1 MSNVNKY
8 NIFIFFSSLSRGILE
23 LYSSIMLFNL
33 GFNINDIYLFFTIYS
48 FITIFINFITMY
60 IGNKYNYN
68 ILLIISSIIYIL
80 SFYYLINMNNS
91 INNLIIFSIILSI
104 SYGIF
109 NIIRHYYGLRSIKDN
124 YINNISIML
133 IFNYIA
139 IIISSYIGSFI
150 KNNNILVFIV
160 LVTSNIS
167 IIPLFTYKDKN
178 NKEIIYNIKNINK
191 RKIIFF
197 IIEQSKVIFLTLQP
211 LYLYINLNNNIK
223 FIGIFNIII
232 SIISIIFMYYYS
244 KKINLKYF
252 IYFNILFSIILL
264 LKINIF
270 NKNILM
276 IIALFEAI
284 GIKIFELV
292 SHNNLYNIKDIEV
305 KGYILIVETI
315 FNVTKFTMFLM
326 FYLFNVNLRI
336 LLIICIIE
344 IFISSFVIKYNIA
357 DV

>member
-1 MSNVNKY
+1 MSKVNKY
-8 NIFIFFSSLSRGILE
+8 NIFIFFSSLSRGVLE

-33 GFNINDIYLFFTIYS
+33 GFNIQDIYLFFTIYS
-48 FITIFINFITMY
+48 FVTIFINFITIY

-80 SFYYLINMNNS
+80 SFYYLINMSNKIS
-91 INNLIIFSIILSI
+91 NLIIFSIILSLG
-104 SYGIF
+104 YGMY

-124 YINNISIML
+124 YINRISIML

-139 IIISSYIGSFI
+139 IIIASYIGSFI

-160 LVTSNIS
+160 LITSIIG
-167 IIPLFTYKDKN
+167 IIPLFTYEDKDDK
-178 NKEIIYNIKNINK
+178 KIICNIKRIDK
-191 RKIIFF
+191 RKILFF
-197 IIEQSKVIFLTLQP
+197 IIEQSKVIFLSIQP

-223 FIGIFNIII
+223 FIGIFNILI
-232 SIISIIFMYYYS
+232 SIISIIFIYYFS

-252 IYFNILFSIILL
+252 VYFNILFSIVLL
-264 LKINIF
+264 FKINIF

-276 IIALFEAI
+276 IIAFFEAI

-305 KGYILIVETI
+305 KGYVLIVESI
-315 FNVTKFTMFLM
+315 FNITKFIMFFV
-326 FYLFNVNLRI
+326 FYLFNINLKL
-336 LLIICIIE
+336 LLIICIVE
-344 IFISSFVIKYNIA
+344 IFISSFIIKD
-357 DV
+357 DVK

>member
-1 MSNVNKY
+1 MSRESKY

-33 GFNINDIYLFFTIYS
+33 GFNIQDIYLFFTIYS
-48 FITIFINFITMY
+48 FVTIFINFITIY

-91 INNLIIFSIILSI
+91 INNLIIFSILLSI

-124 YINNISIML
+124 YINRISIML

-139 IIISSYIGSFI
+139 IIIASYIGSFI
-150 KNNNILVFIV
+150 KNNNILVIIV
-160 LVTSNIS
+160 LITSIIG
-167 IIPLFTYKDKN
+167 IIPLFMYKDKDD
-178 NKEIIYNIKNINK
+178 KMISYNIKSIDK
-191 RKIIFF
+191 RKILFF
-197 IIEQSKVIFLTLQP
+197 IVEQSKVIFLSLQP
-211 LYLYINLNNNIK
+211 LYLYINLNNNIR
-223 FIGIFNIII
+223 FIGIFNIVL
-232 SIISIIFMYYYS
+232 SIISIIFMYYFS

-252 IYFNILFSIILL
+252 VYFNILFSIVLL
-264 LKINIF
+264 FKINIF
-270 NKNILM
+270 NKNLLM
-276 IIALFEAI
+276 IVAFFEAI

-292 SHNNLYNIKDIEV
+292 SHNNLYNIKDIEI

-315 FNVTKFTMFLM
+315 FNITKFVMFFV
-326 FYLFNVNLRI
+326 FYLFDINLKL
-336 LLIICIIE
+336 LLIICIVE
-344 IFISSFVIKYNIA
+344 IIISSFILKKV
-357 DV
+357 

>member
-1 MSNVNKY
+1 MSKVNKY

-48 FITIFINFITMY
+48 FVTILINFITMY

-150 KNNNILVFIV
+150 KNNNILVLIV
-160 LVTSNIS
+160 LITSIIS
-167 IIPLFTYKDKN
+167 IIPLFTYKDMD
-178 NKEIIYNIKNINK
+178 NKKIIYNIKNINK
-191 RKIIFF
+191 RKILFF

-211 LYLYINLNNNIK
+211 LYLYINFNNNIK
-223 FIGIFNIII
+223 FIGIFNIFI
-232 SIISIIFMYYYS
+232 SIISIIFMYYFS

-252 IYFNILFSIILL
+252 IYFNILFSIVLL
-264 LKINIF
+264 FKINIF
-270 NKNILM
+270 NKNILLV
-276 IIALFEAI
+276 IALFEAI
-284 GIKIFELV
+284 GIKIFELI
-292 SHNNLYNIKDIEV
+292 SHNNLYNIKDIEI
-305 KGYILIVETI
+305 KGYILIVESI
-315 FNVTKFTMFLM
+315 FNLTKFIMFLL
-326 FYLFNVNLRI
+326 FYLINIDLKI
-336 LLIICIIE
+336 LLIICIIG
-344 IFISSFVIKYNIA
+344 IFISSFIIEYKNQN
-357 DV
+357 

>member
-1 MSNVNKY
+1 MSKVNKY

-48 FITIFINFITMY
+48 FVTILINFITMY

-109 NIIRHYYGLRSIKDN
+109 NIIRHCYGLRSIKDN
-124 YINNISIML
+124 YINRISIML

-150 KNNNILVFIV
+150 KNNNVLVLIV
-160 LVTSNIS
+160 LITSIIS
-167 IIPLFTYKDKN
+167 IIPLFFYKEEDEKN
-178 NKEIIYNIKNINK
+178 IKYNIKNIDK
-191 RKIIFF
+191 RKILFF

-211 LYLYINLNNNIK
+211 LYLYISLNNNIK
-223 FIGIFNIII
+223 FIGIFNIFI
-232 SIISIIFMYYYS
+232 SIISIIFMYYFS

-252 IYFNILFSIILL
+252 IYFNILFSIVLL
-264 LKINIF
+264 FKINIF
-270 NKNILM
+270 NKNILLV
-276 IIALFEAI
+276 IALFEAI
-284 GIKIFELV
+284 GIKIFELI
-292 SHNNLYNIKDIEV
+292 SHNNLYNIKDIEI
-305 KGYILIVETI
+305 KGYILIVESI
-315 FNVTKFTMFLM
+315 FNLTKFIMFLL
-326 FYLFNVNLRI
+326 FYLINIDLKI
-336 LLIICIIE
+336 LLIICIIG
-344 IFISSFVIKYNIA
+344 IFISSFIIEYKNQN
-357 DV
+357 

>member
-1 MSNVNKY
+1 MSRESKY
-8 NIFIFFSSLSRGILE
+8 IIFIFFSSLSRGILE

-33 GFNINDIYLFFTIYS
+33 GFNMQDIYLFFTIYS
-48 FITIFINFITMY
+48 FITIFINFITIY

-80 SFYYLINMNNS
+80 SFYYLINMTNK

-104 SYGIF
+104 SYGIY

-124 YINNISIML
+124 YINRISIML

-139 IIISSYIGSFI
+139 IIIASYIGSFI
-150 KNNNILVFIV
+150 KNNNLLVIIV
-160 LVTSNIS
+160 LVTSVIG
-167 IIPLFTYKDKN
+167 IIPLFMYKDKDD
-178 NKEIIYNIKNINK
+178 KKISYNIKSIDK
-191 RKIIFF
+191 RKILFF
-197 IIEQSKVIFLTLQP
+197 IVEQSKVIFLTLQP
-211 LYLYINLNNNIK
+211 LYLYINLNNNIR
-223 FIGIFNIII
+223 FIGIFNIFI
-232 SIISIIFMYYYS
+232 SIISIIFMYYFS

-252 IYFNILFSIILL
+252 IYFNILFSIVLL

-276 IIALFEAI
+276 IIAFFEAI

-305 KGYILIVETI
+305 KGYILVVESI
-315 FNVTKFTMFLM
+315 FNITKFIMFFV
-326 FYLFNVNLRI
+326 FYLFDLNLKI
-336 LLIICIIE
+336 LLIMCIVG
-344 IFISSFVIKYNIA
+344 IFISSFIIKN
-357 DV
+357 DVK

>member
-1 MSNVNKY
+1 MSKVNKY

-33 GFNINDIYLFFTIYS
+33 GFNISYIYLFFTIYS

-80 SFYYLINMNNS
+80 SFYYLMNMDNNM
-91 INNLIIFSIILSI
+91 NNLIIFSIILSI

-109 NIIRHYYGLRSIKDN
+109 NIIRHYYGLRSIKSN
-124 YINNISIML
+124 YINRISIML

-150 KNNNILVFIV
+150 KNNNILVIIV
-160 LVTSNIS
+160 LITSIIG
-167 IIPLFTYKDKN
+167 IIPLFFYNDKD
-178 NKEIIYNIKNINK
+178 NKKIKYNIKNIDK
-191 RKIIFF
+191 RKILFF

-223 FIGIFNIII
+223 FIGIFNIFINI
-232 SIISIIFMYYYS
+232 VSVIFMYYFS

-252 IYFNILFSIILL
+252 IYFNILFSIVLL
-264 LKINIF
+264 FKINLF
-270 NKNILM
+270 NKNILLV
-276 IIALFEAI
+276 IALFEAI

-292 SHNNLYNIKDIEV
+292 SHNNLYNIKDIEI

-315 FNVTKFTMFLM
+315 FNITKFIMFLL
-326 FYLFNVNLRI
+326 FYLINIDLKV
-336 LLIICIIE
+336 LLIICIIG
-344 IFISSFVIKYNIA
+344 IFISGFILKNNT
-357 DV
+357 